1 MTGNENGIGIGIG
14 KEIETASV
22 NVNVNESVIWTEI
35 DAETE
40 VQRGKPAFVID
51 ADPRIET
58 GIIAIGIAAEN
69 ENENVTVTG
78 NVKGNVKGN
87 GTEIVLTT
95 NAVEATI
102 LVPALA
108 LAREKE
114 SVIDPEIEYVTG
126 PAKDLGIVS
135 VNEIVTGEIG
145 TVNVL

>member
-1 MTGNENGIGIGIG
+1 MTGNENENGIGIGIG

-69 ENENVTVTG
+69 ENETVT
-78 NVKGNVKGN
+78 GNVKGN

>member
-69 ENENVTVTG
+69 ET
-78 NVKGNVKGN
+78 VKGN